1 MRRLSDSISFPVV
14 TLSVVFLLVCA
25 PLSAQRGKGGSGAPG
40 ANTTLPPNFA
50 IHGKVIDSKDHSQLE
65 NVRVELRTF
74 TGVTVGTSLTRSG
87 GDFDFARVGVGSY
100 DLIVQQAGFR
110 TADLRVDVQES
121 LFGLSIDLQPIESRG
136 DTVPAGA
143 PPVSARELSIPRNA
157 REALQKGLVLMNE
170 KSDYRGSIKQFERA
184 IHAYPEFYEA
194 YTDVGIAYLQLGNN
208 GGAEPPLRK
217 ALEISQYHYV
227 EAIAWFATLLN
238 NTLRFVDAETLARRG
253 LDFAPD
259 SWQLNTEL
267 ARCLVCLHRPGEAE
281 KHARLAS
288 SLQPEN
294 ALLYLVLANVHSQLA
309 NAPALLDDLT
319 HYLRLMPTGA
329 VADKLR
335 EQQKQLQDYL
345 AAQKQRS
352 SEPATTVVATATKSG
367 SLDARVTDAAVGNAP
382 EINSTGRERKPVIWP
397 PMDVDAAMPPVA
409 QGVACPLQQV
419 LKGARQRVQE
429 LLDNLDRFT
438 ATEIIDSS
446 EIGTDGRAARSME
459 YTFNYLAA
467 VSLSRDGDLR
477 FDENRETIGKVNA
490 TPLPIRT
497 VGLAVGAAIF
507 HPLRFDDFEIACEGL
522 GEWHGKPAWQ
532 LHFGQ
537 RPDKPS
543 RFQAVF
549 ANGAWYDVRLKGRA
563 WVAEQSSQIE
573 HIDFDLLDVISP
585 IRLQTEHLSLDYS
598 AVDFPKRKIQ
608 LWLPQSASFY
618 IDVDGHRF
626 LNRHELSNYVL
637 FAVDTNQ
644 EIKNPRKLVE

>member
-1 MRRLSDSISFPVV
+1 
-14 TLSVVFLLVCA
+14 
-25 PLSAQRGKGGSGAPG
+25 
-40 ANTTLPPNFA
+40 
-50 IHGKVIDSKDHSQLE
+50 
-65 NVRVELRTF
+65 
-74 TGVTVGTSLTRSG
+74 
-87 GDFDFARVGVGSY
+87 
-100 DLIVQQAGFR
+100 
-110 TADLRVDVQES
+110 
-121 LFGLSIDLQPIESRG
+121 
-136 DTVPAGA
+136 
-143 PPVSARELSIPRNA
+143 
-157 REALQKGLVLMNE
+157 MNE

-184 IHAYPEFYEA
+184 IHNYPEFYEA
-194 YTDVGIAYLQLGNN
+194 YTDIGIAYLQTGNN
-208 GGAEPPLRK
+208 GAAEPPLRK
-217 ALEISQYHYV
+217 ALEISAYRYV
-227 EAIAWFATLLN
+227 DAISWFATLLN
-238 NTLRFVDAETLARRG
+238 NTLRYVEAESLARRG
-253 LDFAPD
+253 LDLAPD

-267 ARCLVCLHRPGEAE
+267 ARCLVALHRPGEAE
-281 KHARLAS
+281 RYARTAS
-288 SLQPEN
+288 GLQPEN
-294 ALLYLVLANVHSQLA
+294 ALLYLVLANVHSQLG

-319 HYLRLMPTGA
+319 HYLRLTPTGP

-335 EQQKQLQDYL
+335 EQQKQLQDFL
-345 AAQKQRS
+345 AAQQQRS
-352 SEPATTVVATATKSG
+352 SEPAATVVAASTRAG
-367 SLDARVTDAAVGNAP
+367 SLDRRVTDAAVGDAP
-382 EINSTGRERKPVIWP
+382 EINSAGRERKPVVWP
-397 PMDVDAAMPPVA
+397 PLNVDAAIPPVA

-438 ATEIIDSS
+438 ATEVIDSS

-459 YTFNYLAA
+459 YNYNYLAA

-477 FDENRETIGKVNA
+477 FDENRQTIGKANA
-490 TPLPIRT
+490 TPLPVRT

-549 ANGAWYDVRLKGRA
+549 ANGNWYDVRLKGRA
-563 WVAEQSSQIE
+563 WVSEQSSQIE
-573 HIDFDLLDVISP
+573 HIDFDLLDAISP

-598 AVDFPKRKIQ
+598 SVDFPKRKIQ

-618 IDVDGHRF
+618 IDVDGHRY

-644 EIKNPRKLVE
+644 EIKNPRKPVE